1 MATKQVSIPDIG
13 TVTLYKR
20 RGNRSLRL
28 SIGANGEVRVSLPY
42 WLPYRAGEQFALSK
56 MPWIMANRVGTN
68 IALRPGSSIGK
79 AHRLRLEASATVGSI
94 TTRIAANE
102 IRISYPAIYQ
112 PQHPAVQ
119 AAAHK
124 ACIRALRKEAEV
136 LLPQRLEAL
145 AAQTGFSYHSVSV
158 KQLKSRWGSCN
169 SQKEIVLNLFLMQ
182 LPWKLIDY
190 VLVHELT
197 HTKVMRHGAPFWR
210 EMERHL
216 PHAKQ
221 LRKQMADHQPML
233 RPGEP
238 LQTSNDNTVD

>member
-28 SIGANGEVRVSLPY
+28 SIGSNGEIRVSLPY
-42 WLPYRAGEQFALSK
+42 WLPYKAGEQFAVSK
-56 MPWIMANRVGTN
+56 TPWIIANR
-68 IALRPGSSIGK
+68 IASDHNLRHGNAIGK
-79 AHRLRLEASATVGSI
+79 AHHVYFEQSPDNTKILARVAATEVRVSFPMDYSADSP
-94 TTRIAANE
+94 E
-102 IRISYPAIYQ
+102 
-112 PQHPAVQ
+112 VQ
-119 AAAHK
+119 EAAHK

-145 AAQTGFSYHSVSV
+145 ASQTGFTYTSVSV

-169 SQKEIVLNLFLMQ
+169 SHKEIVLNLFLMQ

-216 PHAKQ
+216 PHAKS
-221 LRKQMADHQPML
+221 LRKQMADYQPML
-233 RPGEP
+233 LPGESALEKP
-238 LQTSNDNTVD
+238 AVN

>member
-1 MATKQVSIPDIG
+1 MATKQVRIPDIG

-28 SIGANGEVRVSLPY
+28 SIGTNGEVRVSLPY
-42 WLPYRAGEQFALSK
+42 WLPYKAGEQFALSK
-56 MPWIMANRVGTN
+56 MPWIMANRAQTSFH
-68 IALRPGSSIGK
+68 LKQGSAIGK
-79 AHRLRLEASATVGSI
+79 AHHLRFEQLVNAVKVTARV
-94 TTRIAANE
+94 AANE
-102 IRISYPAIYQ
+102 VRVSFPPAYTAYD
-112 PQHPAVQ
+112 HEVQ
-119 AAAHK
+119 EAAHK
-124 ACIRALRKEAEV
+124 ASIRALRKEAEV

-145 AAQTGFSYHSVSV
+145 AAQTGYTYKSVGV

-216 PHAKQ
+216 PHARQ
-221 LRKQMADHQPML
+221 LRAQMADYQPILSPREQPMA
-233 RPGEP
+233 
-238 LQTSNDNTVD
+238 

>member
-28 SIGANGEVRVSLPY
+28 SIGSDGEIRVSLPY
-42 WLPYRAGEQFALSK
+42 WLPYKAGEQFAVSK
-56 MPWIMANRVGTN
+56 ADWIVANRLSSSKL
-68 IALRPGSSIGK
+68 ALRHGSAIGK
-79 AHRLRLEASATVGSI
+79 AHHLYLKQSFQARGISA
-94 TTRIAANE
+94 RIAANE
-102 IRISYPAIYQ
+102 IAITFPPAYT
-112 PQHPAVQ
+112 PDDAAVQ

-145 AAQTGFSYHSVSV
+145 ASQTGFSYTSVGV

-169 SQKEIVLNLFLMQ
+169 SHQEIVLNLFLMQ

-216 PHAKQ
+216 PQAKS
-221 LRKQMADHQPML
+221 LRKQMADYQPML
-233 RPGEP
+233 IPGERS
-238 LQTSNDNTVD
+238 LV